1 MIKRKE
7 RIIIRKGKKRSLE
20 DWVLDSVIFIL
31 LMLIILFTLYPFY
44 YILIITFNSGADT
57 ASGGMYLWP
66 RQFTFENYSY
76 FLNDP
81 KWLKAFGM
89 SILRTVVGTTLGVLF
104 TCLVAYGLAR
114 KELMFRKSYFFIII
128 FAMNFSGGLIAYY
141 VVLRSIGLMNTFG
154 VYVIPGML
162 NLFFLLIAISFFNE
176 IPEEIGESARIDGAS
191 EVSIFIRIMLPVSM
205 PLIAT
210 MCLFI
215 GSGHWNSWLDSA
227 YFVQNE
233 NLRTLTYRMMQV
245 INQSM
250 VASGASE
257 AANAAMSRTHVTPFS
272 IQATA
277 MVVSILPILGV
288 YPFLQKHFVSGMMLG
303 SVKG

>member
-1 MIKRKE
+1 MQRRKTF
-7 RIIIRKGKKRSLE
+7 E
-20 DWVLDSVIFIL
+20 DRCFDTFIMVVLVLIVFI
-31 LMLIILFTLYPFY
+31 TLYPFY
-44 YILIITFNSGADT
+44 YILVITFNSGTDT
-57 ASGGMYLWP
+57 TLGGMYVWP
-66 RQFTFENYSY
+66 RDFTFGNYIY
-76 FLNDP
+76 FLKDP
-81 KWLKAFGM
+81 KWLSALGM
-89 SILRTVVGTTLGVLF
+89 SLIRTVVGTALGVLF
-104 TCLVAYGLAR
+104 TAMVAYGLAR
-114 KELMFRKSYFFIII
+114 RDLLFRKSYFFIIV

-141 VVLRSIGLMNTFG
+141 IVLKSLGLINTFG

-176 IPEEIGESARIDGAS
+176 IPEELGESARMDGAS
-191 EVSIFIRIMLPVSM
+191 ELRIFARIILPVSM

-210 MCLFI
+210 MSLFI
-215 GSGHWNSWLDSA
+215 GSGHWNAWLDSA

-233 NLRTLTYRMMQV
+233 ALRTLTYRMMQV

-250 VASGASE
+250 VPTGDAAS
-257 AANAAMSRTHVTPFS
+257 AAMSRSKVTPFS

-277 MVVSILPILGV
+277 MVVSIIPILGV